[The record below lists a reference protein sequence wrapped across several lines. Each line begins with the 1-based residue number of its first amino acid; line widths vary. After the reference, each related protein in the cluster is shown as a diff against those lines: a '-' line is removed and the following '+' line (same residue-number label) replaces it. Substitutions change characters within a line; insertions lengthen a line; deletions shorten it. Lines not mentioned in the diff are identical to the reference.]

1 MNYKSNRMFSKK
13 IVIIALTL
21 NISFILIIALFFLL
35 KSPKI
40 SEETSG
46 EFYVVGNAQVPT
58 IATVIDEYRKV
69 TKMSVVDSET
79 EPSKSFTYTELSSVE
94 NDIETYI
101 DYLTQEAGFELKQ
114 EENAN
119 SVLWNAVLT
128 KYDSDVDK
136 MIIVDIECDVSE
148 YTISISFVG
157 R

>member
-13 IVIIALTL
+13 NVIIALTL